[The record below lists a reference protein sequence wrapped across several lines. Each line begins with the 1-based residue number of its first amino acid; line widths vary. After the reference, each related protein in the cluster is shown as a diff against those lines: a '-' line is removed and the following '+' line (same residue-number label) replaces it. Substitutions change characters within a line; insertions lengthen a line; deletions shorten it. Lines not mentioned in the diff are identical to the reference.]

1 MNELSELSAR
11 ITTLENT
18 EAIKKL
24 KAKYFRCLDN
34 KSWDELAECFAEDA
48 TTAYTDGQYRLK
60 GKDQIMEF
68 LKAGLGRFTFF
79 GFHQAHHPEIEVLTE
94 AIAKGV
100 WSAHYYMI
108 DTDNDKNLH
117 CGAFYQDEFAKI
129 EGKWKI
135 QHIGYTQIF
144 QESWDRNGIQGLSLS
159 AVKDFSSL

>member
-1 MNELSELSAR
+1 MNEFTELSAR
-11 ITTLENT
+11 IAALEDT

-60 GKDQIMEF
+60 GKEQIMNF
-68 LKAGLGRFTFF
+68 LQTGLGRNTYF
-79 GFHQAHHPEIEVLTE
+79 GFHQAHHPEIELLTE
-94 AIAKGV
+94 TTAKGV

-108 DTDNDKNLH
+108 DTESNKNLH
-117 CGAFYQDEFAKI
+117 CGAFYYDEFAKI
-129 EGKWKI
+129 DKTWKI

-144 QESWDRNGIQGLSLS
+144 QESWDRTEIQGLTLS
-159 AVKDFSSL
+159 AVKDF